1 MQTDKKSMELTG
13 DLFGEFDE
21 VKKIVEEEDGVPYA
35 TWSKDLVLPLYYNSD
50 PSVMLFNFF
59 AGFYS
64 IIKQIKKDITQI
76 MFFTILNIT

>member
-35 TWSKDLVLPLYYNSD
+35 TWSKVCSSFL
-50 PSVMLFNFF
+50 
-59 AGFYS
+59 S
-64 IIKQIKKDITQI
+64 IICC
-76 MFFTILNIT
+76 